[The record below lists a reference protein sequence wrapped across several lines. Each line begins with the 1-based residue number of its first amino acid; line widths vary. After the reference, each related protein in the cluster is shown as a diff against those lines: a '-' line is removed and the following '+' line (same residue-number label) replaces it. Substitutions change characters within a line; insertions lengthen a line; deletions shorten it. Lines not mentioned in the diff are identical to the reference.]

1 MNKILLL
8 VLSVFLAVSCNSNQ
22 RKPLDA
28 NDKKPKTARAPKQRN
43 TKIPS
48 DNSLKDFDKGSIT
61 RTKIFEDGV
70 TVKWF
75 FESFKKNPTLT
86 DGEVCLIN
94 YRISLPDGKIFDG
107 NNRLDLPFIPFMVG
121 YNMQFKGWD
130 LALKHLKVGDFAKI
144 EIPSELA
151 YGSKGFSNIVP
162 ANSPIWLYVKVV
174 AKVSPEY
181 NQGGVK
187 TWTFDKGTAGKF
199 DNSEDKEIYYHA
211 IVSSK
216 NTAEVQNS
224 FKRNLPLRYAIGQK
238 NVVPGLRKVLKN
250 AKKGQKIFVLLN
262 SEQAYGKRGYG
273 KLVQPNE
280 SLFYNLSITEI
291 KEF

>member
-28 NDKKPKTARAPKQRN
+28 SDKKPKTARAPKQRN

-94 YRISLPDGKIFDG
+94 FNVLMLFLFESVCCEVIF
-107 NNRLDLPFIPFMVG
+107 
-121 YNMQFKGWD
+121 
-130 LALKHLKVGDFAKI
+130 
-144 EIPSELA
+144 
-151 YGSKGFSNIVP
+151 
-162 ANSPIWLYVKVV
+162 
-174 AKVSPEY
+174 
-181 NQGGVK
+181 
-187 TWTFDKGTAGKF
+187 
-199 DNSEDKEIYYHA
+199 
-211 IVSSK
+211 
-216 NTAEVQNS
+216 
-224 FKRNLPLRYAIGQK
+224 
-238 NVVPGLRKVLKN
+238 
-250 AKKGQKIFVLLN
+250 
-262 SEQAYGKRGYG
+262 
-273 KLVQPNE
+273 
-280 SLFYNLSITEI
+280 
-291 KEF
+291 

>member
-8 VLSVFLAVSCNSNQ
+8 ILGVYLAVSCSSNQ
-22 RKPLDA
+22 RKPLRSSDKKPNTA
-28 NDKKPKTARAPKQRN
+28 LTPKKPKTN
-43 TKIPS
+43 IPT
-48 DNSLKDFDKGSIT
+48 DNSLKDFDKGNIT
-61 RTKIFEDGV
+61 KTKIFEDGV

-86 DGEVCLIN
+86 EGEVCLIN

-151 YGSKGFSNIVP
+151 YGTKGFSNIVP

-181 NQGGVK
+181 NQGGIK
-187 TWTFDKGTAGKF
+187 TWTFDKGTPGKL
-199 DNSEDKEIYYHA
+199 DNSADKE
-211 IVSSK
+211 V
-216 NTAEVQNS
+216 
-224 FKRNLPLRYAIGQK
+224 
-238 NVVPGLRKVLKN
+238 
-250 AKKGQKIFVLLN
+250 
-262 SEQAYGKRGYG
+262 
-273 KLVQPNE
+273 
-280 SLFYNLSITEI
+280 
-291 KEF
+291 

>member
-8 VLSVFLAVSCNSNQ
+8 ILSVYLAVSCSSNQ
-22 RKPLDA
+22 RKPLRTSDKKTNTA
-28 NDKKPKTARAPKQRN
+28 LTPKKPKTN
-43 TKIPS
+43 IPA
-48 DNSLKDFDKGSIT
+48 DNSLKDFDKGNIT
-61 RTKIFEDGV
+61 KTKMFADGV

-75 FESFKKNPTLT
+75 FEAFTKNPPLT

-151 YGSKGFSNIVP
+151 YGAKGFSNIVP

-187 TWTFDKGTAGKF
+187 TWTFDKGTPGKL
-199 DNSEDKEIYYHA
+199 DNSADKEVYYHA

-216 NTAEVQNS
+216 NQAEVQNS
-224 FKRNLPLRYAIGQK
+224 FKRKLPLRYALGQK

-273 KLVQPNE
+273 KLVQPDE
-280 SLFYNLSITEI
+280 SLFYNLSITDI

>member
-1 MNKILLL
+1 MNKILLIL
-8 VLSVFLAVSCNSNQ
+8 LCVYLAVSCGSNQ

-28 NDKKPKTARAPKQRN
+28 NENKTNTTRIPKKPKSI
-43 TKIPS
+43 IPT
-48 DNSLKDFDKGSIT
+48 DNSLKDFDKGNIT
-61 RTKIFEDGV
+61 KTKIFDDGV

-144 EIPSELA
+144 EIPSDLA
-151 YGSKGFSNIVP
+151 YGPKGFSNIVP

-181 NQGGVK
+181 NQGGIK
-187 TWTFDKGTAGKF
+187 TWTFDKGIPGAL
-199 DNSEDKEIYYHA
+199 DNSPDKEVYYHA

-216 NTAEVQNS
+216 NQSEVQNS
-224 FKRNLPLRYAIGQK
+224 FKRKLPLRYALGQK

-250 AKKGQKIFVLLN
+250 AKKGQKIFVLL
-262 SEQAYGKRGYG
+262 SPEQAYGKRGYG
-273 KLVQPNE
+273 KLVLPDE
-280 SLFYNLSITEI
+280 SLFYNLSITDI

>member
-1 MNKILLL
+1 MMGF
-8 VLSVFLAVSCNSNQ
+8 VE
-22 RKPLDA
+22 
-28 NDKKPKTARAPKQRN
+28 KKRA
-43 TKIPS
+43 ICY
-48 DNSLKDFDKGSIT
+48 FDKGNIT
-61 RTKIFEDGV
+61 KTKMFADGV

-75 FESFKKNPTLT
+75 FEAFTKNPPLT

-151 YGSKGFSNIVP
+151 YGAKGFSNIVP

-187 TWTFDKGTAGKF
+187 TWTFDKGTPGKL
-199 DNSEDKEIYYHA
+199 DNSADKEVYYHA

-216 NTAEVQNS
+216 NQAEVQNS
-224 FKRNLPLRYAIGQK
+224 FKRKLPLRYALGQK

-273 KLVQPNE
+273 KLVQPDE
-280 SLFYNLSITEI
+280 SLFYNLSITDI

>member
-8 VLSVFLAVSCNSNQ
+8 VLSVFLALSCNSNQ

-28 NDKKPKTARAPKQRN
+28 SDEKPKKSFTPKQRI

-61 RTKIFEDGV
+61 KTKIFEDGV

-151 YGSKGFSNIVP
+151 YGSKGFSILFP
-162 ANSPIWLYVKVV
+162 L
-174 AKVSPEY
+174 
-181 NQGGVK
+181 
-187 TWTFDKGTAGKF
+187 TARFGF
-199 DNSEDKEIYYHA
+199 M
-211 IVSSK
+211 
-216 NTAEVQNS
+216 
-224 FKRNLPLRYAIGQK
+224 
-238 NVVPGLRKVLKN
+238 LKW
-250 AKKGQKIFVLLN
+250 
-262 SEQAYGKRGYG
+262 
-273 KLVQPNE
+273 
-280 SLFYNLSITEI
+280 
-291 KEF
+291 

>member
-8 VLSVFLAVSCNSNQ
+8 ILSVYLAVSCSSNQ
-22 RKPLDA
+22 RKPLRTSDKKTNTA
-28 NDKKPKTARAPKQRN
+28 LTPKKPKTN
-43 TKIPS
+43 IPA
-48 DNSLKDFDKGSIT
+48 DNSLKDFDKGNIT
-61 RTKIFEDGV
+61 KTKMFADGV

-75 FESFKKNPTLT
+75 FEAFTKNPPLT

-151 YGSKGFSNIVP
+151 YGTKGFSNIVP

-187 TWTFDKGTAGKF
+187 TWTFDKGTPGKL
-199 DNSEDKEIYYHA
+199 DNSADKEVYYHA

-216 NTAEVQNS
+216 NHAEVQNS
-224 FKRNLPLRYAIGQK
+224 FKRKLPLRYALGQK

-250 AKKGQKIFVLLN
+250 AKKGQKTFVLLN

-273 KLVQPNE
+273 KLVQPDE
-280 SLFYNLSITEI
+280 SLFYNLSITDI

>member
-8 VLSVFLAVSCNSNQ
+8 ILSVYLAVSCSSNQ
-22 RKPLDA
+22 RKPLRSSDKKTNTA
-28 NDKKPKTARAPKQRN
+28 LTPKKPKTN
-43 TKIPS
+43 IPA
-48 DNSLKDFDKGSIT
+48 DNSLKDFDKGNIT
-61 RTKIFEDGV
+61 KTKMFADGV

-75 FESFKKNPTLT
+75 FEAFTKNPPLT

-151 YGSKGFSNIVP
+151 YGAKGFSNIVP

-181 NQGGVK
+181 NQGGIK
-187 TWTFDKGTAGKF
+187 TWTFDKGTPGML
-199 DNSEDKEIYYHA
+199 DNSADKEVYYHA

-216 NTAEVQNS
+216 NQAEVQNS
-224 FKRNLPLRYAIGQK
+224 FKRKLPLRYALGQK

-250 AKKGQKIFVLLN
+250 AKKGQKTFVLLN

-273 KLVQPNE
+273 KLVQPDE
-280 SLFYNLSITEI
+280 SLFYNLSITDI